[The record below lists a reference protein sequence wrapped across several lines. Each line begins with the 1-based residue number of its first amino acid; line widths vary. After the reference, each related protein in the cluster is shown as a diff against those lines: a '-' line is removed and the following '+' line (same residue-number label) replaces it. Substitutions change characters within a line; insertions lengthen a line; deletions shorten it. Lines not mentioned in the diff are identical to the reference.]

1 MINEKEEK
9 DSDLLVLIPTVASY
23 YGAYTRLYTLVF
35 LEQYVTIF
43 EEKIDSVSQ
52 GGELSEN
59 DKDSVKEMK
68 RFLEE
73 FCKVLLEENIKGKLT
88 DVVMPYS
95 EPHRKKVHVSQA
107 VCIIM
112 RAFTRSKESSD

>member
-35 LEQYVTIF
+35 LSEYVAIF
-43 EEKIDSVSQ
+43 EEKINVVLQ

-59 DKDSVKEMK
+59 DKALIKEMR

-73 FCKVLLEENIKGKLT
+73 FCKVLLDENIKGKLT

-112 RAFTRSKESSD
+112 KAFTRSK